1 MLDNLFADR
10 VEEMSNGELA
20 EFMKLIGQGDVLSFA
35 GGIPASEVFPYS
47 DLKDLN
53 DRLFNELGAEVFQ
66 YCSTDGSDNLKKY
79 IVSFLRDRNINT
91 SKEELLIT
99 TGSQQALDLISK
111 IFINTGDNIIV
122 EKPGYVGGIGAI
134 KSYQANL
141 IGVDLDKNGLC
152 VDILEEKLAKIYA
165 KGEQIKFIYLVPDY
179 SNPSGSRLSLERRKR
194 ILELAE
200 RYDFYIIEDT
210 PYSELNYFNERLPFI
225 KEFDKNKRVIMLG
238 SFSKFFIPGMRVGWV
253 CIEEEMIDLLTKAKQ
268 NTDLASNTY
277 GQELLA
283 FAGKTGLVD
292 EQLKRVKPFY
302 KERLLKMEDSLQR
315 FFPENTSWYR
325 PEGGFFFWVELP
337 ENIKS
342 RDLFQLAIKN
352 NLAFVTG
359 NSFFPIYEDGNHY
372 IRLSFSD
379 TTPVEIE
386 KGIELL
392 AKIIIDYKKTGV

>member
-20 EFMKLIGQGDVLSFA
+20 EFMKLVGQGDVLSFA
-35 GGIPASEVFPYS
+35 GGIPASEVFPYNG
-47 DLKDLN
+47 LKDLN
-53 DRLFNELGAEVFQ
+53 DRLLNELGAEVFQ
-66 YCSTDGSDNLKKY
+66 YCSTDGSDNLKEY
-79 IVSFLRDRNINT
+79 IVGFLGERGINT
-91 SKEELLIT
+91 SKKELLIT

-141 IGVDLDKNGLC
+141 IGIDLDKDGLC
-152 VDILEEKLAKIYA
+152 VNILEEKLDRIYA

-179 SNPSGSRLSLERRKR
+179 SNPSGSRLSLERRKK

-225 KEFDKNKRVIMLG
+225 KEFDQDNRVIMLG

-253 CIEEEMIDLLTKAKQ
+253 CIEEGMIDLLTKAKQ

-283 FAGKTGLVD
+283 LAGNSGLVN

-302 KERLLKMEDSLQR
+302 KERLLKMEESLQK
-315 FFPENTSWYR
+315 FFPENISWYQ
-325 PEGGFFFWVELP
+325 PEGGFFFWVKLP

-342 RDLFQLAIKN
+342 RDLFQIAIKN
-352 NLAFVTG
+352 RLAFVTG
-359 NSFFPIYEDGNHY
+359 NSFFPVYQDGNHY

-379 TTPVEIE
+379 TTPAEIE
-386 KGIELL
+386 KGIALL
-392 AKIIIDYKKTGV
+392 AGIIIDY